1 MKTKHLTGSGLLL
14 VWAIV
19 ALSTPLMAQ
28 RTFDYPAPTY
38 PNLRD
43 VDGPEDLLE
52 IARTIVNR
60 PSREGTGF
68 AVGWGASNLARE
80 FCWPRTVPLIVTLWQ
95 PWRWR
100 SEKPGGK

>member
-60 PSREGTGF
+60 PTRDGSGLDRKS
-68 AVGWGASNLARE
+68 V
-80 FCWPRTVPLIVTLWQ
+80 V
-95 PWRWR
+95 
-100 SEKPGGK
+100 